1 MIVIDKKS
9 DLEILLAELRKNG
22 LTIGFVPTMGALHK
36 GHISL
41 IERSKAETNITICS
55 IFVNPTQFNDK
66 NDLAKYPRPIEADK
80 LLLENAGCDILFM
93 PEEKEIYPEGGGTRD
108 EGRRMEN
115 GKWKMGD
122 GGERKDASFGNKD
135 LGIVGASVQ
144 NLKTHLKHS
153 GLNPQSQI
161 PNPKSTDRYLQV
173 QLGDLDKVMEG
184 TLRPGH
190 FEGVIQV
197 VSRLFDIV
205 DPDKA
210 YFGQKDF
217 QQQTIIKEMVR
228 QLNYDVQIVTC
239 PIVRE
244 ADGLAMSSRNVRL
257 TPSERA
263 VAGIISQTLF
273 TVQKL
278 ADKLSVDELTMLVES
293 EIAEGS
299 LTELQYFKLVDAKTL
314 QPVVNLDKA
323 SSAVACIAVKVGNVR
338 LIDNVIIKAPL

>member
-1 MIVIDKKS
+1 MLIFEKKT
-9 DLEILLAELRKNG
+9 DLEKHLSAERKKG
-22 LTIGFVPTMGALHK
+22 HTIGFVPTMGALHK

-41 IERSKAETNITICS
+41 IERSKAENDITVCS

-66 NDLAKYPRPIEADK
+66 NDLAKYPRPIETDK
-80 LLLENAGCDILFM
+80 ALLEKTGCDVLFL
-93 PEEKEIYPEGGGTRD
+93 PGEKEIYPEGGETRD
-108 EGRRMEN
+108 EGKIKEA
-115 GKWKMGD
+115 GD
-122 GGERKDASFGNKD
+122 RKQETGIGNKD
-135 LGIVGASVQ
+135 LGIVGAPVSH
-144 NLKTHLKHS
+144 LTSHISHLK
-153 GLNPQSQI
+153 QD
-161 PNPKSTDRYLQV
+161 DRYLQV
-173 QLGDLDKVMEG
+173 NLGDLDKPMEG
-184 TLRPGH
+184 TRRPGH

-197 VSRLFDIV
+197 VSKLFNII

-228 QLNYDVQIVTC
+228 QLNYGVQIVTC

-299 LTELQYFKLVDAKTL
+299 LTELEYFEIVDAKTL

-323 SSAVACIAVKVGNVR
+323 ESAVACIAVKVGKVR
-338 LIDNVIIKAPL
+338 LIDNVILK